1 MGRLVRRAVELSTMD
16 ERSERWQRRFELPVV
31 VAVLATIP
39 LLVLEQKHLS
49 SPGGTL
55 VRIANWLVWGVFAA
69 EAVVLLGVAPSRRR
83 WLVSHPLDVAIVL
96 FTIPVIPGA
105 VPALRVL
112 RVLRLLR
119 LVRIAPI
126 ARRIFSLDGLRY
138 GSFLALLVML
148 AGGEAFSQVEN
159 VGLGDGIYWAV
170 SSMTTLG
177 YRLPRT
183 TGGKVVE
190 GVVNV
195 VGVAFFA
202 VITGAIAQRFL
213 ASEVAE
219 IEEEMGEVEEEMGEV
234 EELMEAAEFEE
245 RQVVRGQHEVLDEL
259 RDIALRLQ
267 AVEAQLRAVPEF
279 RGDPS

>member
-1 MGRLVRRAVELSTMD
+1 MGRLARGAVELSTMD
-16 ERSERWQRRFELPVV
+16 ERSERWQRRFELPVL
-31 VAVLATIP
+31 VAALATIP

-55 VRIANWLVWGVFAA
+55 VRIANWLVWGAFAA
-69 EAVVLLGVAPSRRR
+69 EAVVLLSVASSRRA
-83 WLVSHPLDVAIVL
+83 WLKSHPLDVAIVL

-148 AGGEAFSQVEN
+148 AGGEAFSQVERH
-159 VGLGDGIYWAV
+159 VSLGDGIYWAV

-177 YRLPRT
+177 YRLPQT

-213 ASEVAE
+213 ATEVAE
-219 IEEEMGEVEEEMGEV
+219 IEEEMGEV
-234 EELMEAAEFEE
+234 EELMEAAELEE

-267 AVEAQLRAVPEF
+267 AVEAQLRAAPDS

>member
-1 MGRLVRRAVELSTMD
+1 VGRLVRRAVELSTMD
-16 ERSERWQRRFELPVV
+16 ERSGRWQRRFELPVV
-31 VAVLATIP
+31 VAALATIP

-49 SPGGTL
+49 SPGWTI
-55 VRIANWLVWGVFAA
+55 VRIANWLVWAVFAA
-69 EAVVLLGVAPSRRR
+69 EAVVLLSVAPSRRA
-83 WLVSHPLDVAIVL
+83 WLKSHPLDVAIVL

-112 RVLRLLR
+112 RVVRLLR

-126 ARRIFSLDGLRY
+126 ARRVFSLDGLRY

-148 AGGEAFSQVEN
+148 AGGEAFAQFEKH

-170 SSMTTLG
+170 TSMTTLG
-177 YRLPRT
+177 YRLPQT

-190 GVVNV
+190 AVVNV

-213 ASEVAE
+213 ATEVAE
-219 IEEEMGEVEEEMGEV
+219 IEEEMGEVEE
-234 EELMEAAEFEE
+234 LMEEAEFEE
-245 RQVVRGQHEVLDEL
+245 RQVVRGQYEVLDEL

-267 AVEAQLRAVPEF
+267 AVEAQLRAAPEF
-279 RGDPS
+279 RGD